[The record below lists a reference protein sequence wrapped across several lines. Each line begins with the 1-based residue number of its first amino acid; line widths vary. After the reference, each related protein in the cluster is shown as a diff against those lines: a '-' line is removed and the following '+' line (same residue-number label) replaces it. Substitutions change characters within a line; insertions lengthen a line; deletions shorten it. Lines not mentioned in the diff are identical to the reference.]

1 MCELPSLR
9 TGSGPLRNLDDV
21 AMLIDP
27 PTWAGHGRL
36 WSHVASDTSLAELH
50 AFAAVAGIPGEAFD
64 RDHYDVPSE
73 WYDRIVAAGAT
84 PVSPR
89 DIVRALRAV
98 GLRTPKVP
106 ASLRQA
112 S

>member
-1 MCELPSLR
+1 M
-9 TGSGPLRNLDDV
+9 
-21 AMLIDP
+21 AMLIDS

-50 AFAAVAGIPGEAFD
+50 AFARLAGIPARAFD
-64 RDHYDVPSE
+64 RDHYDVPSD
-73 WYDRIVAAGAT
+73 WYDRMIAFGALPATSREIV
-84 PVSPR
+84 V
-89 DIVRALRAV
+89 ALRAA

-106 ASLRQA
+106 AALRQA